1 MIDAVKAT
9 QQWLKTMVVGLNLCP
24 FAAKP
29 LAEQRVR
36 FALCEA
42 NDDDTIYQTFLQEVE
57 HLLKTPVGEL
67 ETTLLI
73 VSHALTDFDDYLDM
87 LEVLDDALI
96 KAELEGVL
104 QLASFH
110 PDYLF
115 ADAPDNDPANYSN
128 RSPFP
133 TFHLI
138 REDSLQDA
146 LENYDQP
153 ELIPENNQK
162 KLRALGI
169 LGIEAL
175 KNGTSTK

>member
-1 MIDAVKAT
+1 M
-9 QQWLKTMVVGLNLCP
+9 
-24 FAAKP
+24 
-29 LAEQRVR
+29 
-36 FALCEA
+36 
-42 NDDDTIYQTFLQEVE
+42 
-57 HLLKTPVGEL
+57 
-67 ETTLLI
+67 I